1 MLNKLV
7 TKCNQLNANKFQRI
21 NVNQVFLTIQTQ
33 NTVLI
38 KSFALFEIKCLKIVS
53 IMNIFC
59 WNISKTP
66 KILKM
71 VSDTT
76 QLSKVQQ
83 RNSWL
88 STVFFIIELIYL
100 LYKVYNWGQNRYI
113 IRYNK
118 GTISTILRKKLWF
131 LMFYNFFF
139 QNPIDINEIGCI
151 IKVWFRKSS
160 ETSLF
165 LQSEWY
171 VVCHSFLFV
180 IFSYKTWAIS
190 NFCRIYTFFVINF
203 LLKIV

>member
-1 MLNKLV
+1 
-7 TKCNQLNANKFQRI
+7 
-21 NVNQVFLTIQTQ
+21 
-33 NTVLI
+33 
-38 KSFALFEIKCLKIVS
+38 
-53 IMNIFC
+53 MNIFC
-59 WNISKTP
+59 WNISKTL
-66 KILKM
+66 KTLKM

-118 GTISTILRKKLWF
+118 GTILTILRKKLWF
-131 LMFYNFFF
+131 LMFYKIFF

-165 LQSEWY
+165 LQSEWC
-171 VVCHSFLFV
+171 VACHSFLFI
-180 IFSYKTWAIS
+180 IFFYKSWAIS
-190 NFCRIYTFFVINF
+190 NFCIIYTFFVMSFFIKNCLIFFQNTSWFF
-203 LLKIV
+203 LKTMV